1 MACVTKAWVGL
12 RSRDGIYLGRVWLGS
27 GPGRGESRGERESIR
42 CVRRVGVGLSVSLP
56 MNGETTEWQ
65 RVDSLG
71 LRSGDGI
78 YLGCGLAVGRGG
90 WG

>member
-1 MACVTKAWVGL
+1 MAV
-12 RSRDGIYLGRVWLGS
+12 GRVGVS
-27 GPGRGESRGERESIR
+27 QGEREREHKVCTVSGSW
-42 CVRRVGVGLSVSLP
+42 VESVSLP

-65 RVDSLG
+65 RVESLG